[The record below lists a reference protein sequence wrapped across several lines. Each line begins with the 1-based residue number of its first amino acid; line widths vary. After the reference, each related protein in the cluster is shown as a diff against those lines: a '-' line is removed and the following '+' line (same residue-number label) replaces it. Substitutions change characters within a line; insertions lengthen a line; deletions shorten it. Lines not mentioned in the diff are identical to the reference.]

1 VQETAAVAHTLALA
15 EPTVARLVWLNEAT
29 PAEWP
34 PDRNSRGKTTCEA
47 TLLLPGEPLAI
58 PLLPFM
64 HNVLAKRR
72 AAGAP
77 A

>member
-1 VQETAAVAHTLALA
+1 VAPALALA
-15 EPTVARLVWLNEAT
+15 EPEDAQHPLLNEGT
-29 PAEWP
+29 PSAGLPTWHC
-34 PDRNSRGKTTCEA
+34 RRKTTRDA
-47 TLLLPGEPLAI
+47 TVFPPRDALAI

-72 AAGAP
+72 AVGAS